1 MPINTMLN
9 LKTVCEK
16 KKRFKKVCEKKK
28 RIKQVKHGFYFGAMF
43 FQVHFLRTFFD
54 SRLINIYQSLDERF
68 STHVDPC
75 P

>member
-28 RIKQVKHGFYFGAMF
+28 RIK
-43 FQVHFLRTFFD
+43 
-54 SRLINIYQSLDERF
+54 
-68 STHVDPC
+68 
-75 P
+75 